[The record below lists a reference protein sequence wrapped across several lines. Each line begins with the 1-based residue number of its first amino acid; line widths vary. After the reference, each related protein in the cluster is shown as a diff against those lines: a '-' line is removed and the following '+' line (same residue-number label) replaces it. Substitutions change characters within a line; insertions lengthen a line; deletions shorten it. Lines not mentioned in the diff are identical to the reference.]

1 MPFMLCKAHAALMF
15 LPDPWPQHFVWLLMQ
30 LNVKYTM
37 VPDWFPNLPRSNL
50 SIPAEVVPAIPDAWC
65 SSFYLDTT
73 PTKCAA

>member
-1 MPFMLCKAHAALMF
+1 
-15 LPDPWPQHFVWLLMQ
+15 MQ

-37 VPDWFPNLPRSNL
+37 VPDWFPYLPRSNL
-50 SIPAEVVPAIPDAWC
+50 SIPAEVVPAIPDGWC